1 MPRSCA
7 ARIFPVVL
15 ALTATMIPTLL
26 QAQQDGLSPSARFE
40 KGFALLKE
48 KGYTLLAEQTT
59 EGEKP
64 QREKITSYSDLVLLV
79 NTQQPV
85 TFFIVHKETD
95 KETRIASLKPA
106 ELSSKAL
113 GAWLWYKLCAA
124 ADLMDSCRA
133 AGVIA

>member
-1 MPRSCA
+1 MPRNRG
-7 ARIFPVVL
+7 ARVLTVVL
-15 ALTATMIPTLL
+15 ALAALVVPAML

-48 KGYTLLAEQTT
+48 KGYTLLAEQTV

-64 QREKITSYSDLVLLV
+64 QREKITSYADLVLLV

-85 TFFIVHKETD
+85 TFFILQKDTD
-95 KETRIASLKPA
+95 KETRIATLKPA

-124 ADLMDSCRA
+124 ADLMESCRA